1 MASLNFF
8 DNYFLLAMA
17 EEIVPQPNFFRSR
30 YFPTGAEDVFAADK
44 VLTEYRKGDRKM
56 AAFVSPAARDIAMER
71 IGYEIREY
79 QPAYIALSRLLTLDD
94 LEKRGFGEALYPGM
108 NKSQRAARLQLR
120 DLQDIDKRIARRE
133 EWMAVQTMLNNGCT
147 MQEYIDA
154 QTIGDK
160 RQVMFYRGKSEH
172 TFAPAHKWDSPEGDF
187 FGDVRAMCRLLA
199 RFGLPAI
206 DLVLG
211 SLAADF
217 VSNDAGTQKLLD
229 NRRMEYGNL
238 EPQLTQYP
246 GVAFMGRLNFGGF
259 LLNLFDVNESYENED
274 GEDTPYFPARGA
286 MVTAPGCGHMMYGQI
301 TQIDYGSANY
311 NSYASARVPKFILDQ
326 PNDMRCLRLGCRP
339 LAAPH
344 NYCPY
349 IYAADVVGAEQT
361 GFSTTISTPENTE
374 NKTDENTDEEAAKT
388 TSPTKP
394 TADDPVV

>member
-8 DNYFLLAMA
+8 DTYFLLAMA

-187 FGDVRAMCRLLA
+187 WGDVRAMCRLLA

-217 VSNDAGTQKLLD
+217 VSNDARTQKLLD

-339 LAAPH
+339 LAAPR

-361 GFSTTISTPENTE
+361 GFGTTISTPENTE
-374 NKTDENTDEEAAKT
+374 NKDGEDSAEKT
-388 TSPTKP
+388 SKTGNPTKP

>member
-8 DNYFLLAMA
+8 DTYFLLAMA

-187 FGDVRAMCRLLA
+187 WGDVRAMCRLLA

-217 VSNDAGTQKLLD
+217 VSNDARTQKLLD